1 MKISMRQI
9 KRKIGE
15 QSINELAKSTG
26 FQLREAKKIDGC
38 SFFLGFIQ
46 MNQNDDTALNDW
58 ARHICQI
65 NGHDV
70 SGQAV
75 QKKLQFRHELFSKQL
90 LDYVLKKAALQYK
103 CPKPDRFKAF
113 SKVLIED
120 STCLSLPRNLS
131 SFFPGPH
138 SKTHDECATARIQL
152 RLDLLSDSYDGVY
165 VRSYR
170 ENDQSF
176 ACQIVNELIGGEL
189 VIRDQGYFVLSAFR
203 EIMKRKAFFLSR
215 LRYGT
220 NVYDPESEQE
230 IDLLEELKAAK
241 KAGIK
246 VLDKYVLLGSEEK
259 LPVRLVAIEAPEETI
274 RRRQNKARK
283 ERNKKANHSTE
294 YMQMLGWTVF
304 ITNVGKE
311 LWNYKDLIKAYQCR
325 WRIEIIFKC
334 WKSKFNMEKFFE
346 RRQSISP
353 PRATITLYLMLAWL
367 TLSIGSMFGNYVQRV
382 YEKKQKLLS
391 LWKFCDFVKE
401 RFWELFQ
408 AKDIDSFIDELARY
422 YSHEKRRCRPS
433 YLENLYENNLS

>member
-58 ARHICQI
+58 AKHIYQI

-70 SGQAV
+70 SGQGV
-75 QKKLQFRHELFSKQL
+75 QKKLQFRHEPFAQQL
-90 LDYVLKKAALQYK
+90 LDYVLKKAALQNRG
-103 CPKPDRFKAF
+103 PETALFKAF
-113 SKVLIED
+113 SKVLVED

-138 SKTHDECATARIQL
+138 SRTHDECATARIQL

-165 VRSYR
+165 VSSYR

-176 ACQIVNELIGGEL
+176 AHQIVNELKGGEL

-203 EIMKRKAFFLSR
+203 EIIERNAFILSR

-230 IDLLEELKAAK
+230 IDLLKQLKAAK
-241 KAGIK
+241 KAGKK
-246 VLDKYVLLGSEEK
+246 VFDKKVLLGSEEK
-259 LPVRLVAIEAPEETI
+259 LPVRLVAIEAPKETL
-274 RRRQNKARK
+274 RRRRYKASK
-283 ERNKKANHSTE
+283 ERNKKANHSSD
-294 YMQMLGWTVF
+294 YMQLLGWTIF
-304 ITNVGKE
+304 ITNVGEE
-311 LWNYKDLIKAYQCR
+311 LWSYKDLIKAYEYR

-334 WKSKFNMEKFFE
+334 WKSKFNLDKFFE
-346 RRQSISP
+346 GRQSISP

-367 TLSIGSMFGNYVQRV
+367 TLSIGSMFGYYVQRV
-382 YEKKQKLLS
+382 YEEKQKFLS
-391 LWKFCDFVKE
+391 LWKFCDFAKE

-422 YSHEKRRCRPS
+422 YSHEKRRGRPS
-433 YLENLYENNLS
+433 YLENLYEIILS